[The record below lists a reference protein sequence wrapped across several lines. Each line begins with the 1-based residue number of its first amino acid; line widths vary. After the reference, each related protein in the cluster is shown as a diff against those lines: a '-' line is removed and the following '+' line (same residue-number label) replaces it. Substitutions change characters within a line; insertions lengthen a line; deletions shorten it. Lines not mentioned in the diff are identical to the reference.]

1 MEKEKGDAQAAAQI
15 SMRLAVAAHK
25 RGRLA
30 AAERLYRAALT
41 AGPHPGARI
50 LLANLLL
57 ATSASA
63 PSPAAAGG
71 VEDDEERDDPPPGGA
86 LAPAAALA
94 RRAEALALARSA
106 LEGVDARAAGEQW
119 RLRARYAYFLLQ
131 LGGFVQ
137 LEGAQPDLEA
147 LGVSE
152 AQRAA
157 LLAEAVGELERVL
170 ALQPRYVL
178 AWRNLCVALTA
189 AGRLEEAERAAASAV
204 AAASAEAEAADAE
217 PGKGPGRG
225 PYPGVAAGATGGD
238 GAAPSWELLY
248 KHGKCLKRLG
258 RGNEALERYCD
269 ACEASRGAPVVLY
282 WMRIA
287 LANDATAEAA
297 EAAEAAVGAV
307 GSAKAA
313 SAPDNPLV
321 SIAYSAAAAASRP
334 ARLPAAL
341 RLRLSTLVRSF
352 EERSAVVP
360 HDYVRKL
367 FDGYRRVRR
376 AHPPP
381 PFPRTCAALAA
392 PLAPPSRIMQRP
404 HFVFSASLR
413 PAARSLTRTS

>member
-1 MEKEKGDAQAAAQI
+1 MSD
-15 SMRLAVAAHK
+15 
-25 RGRLA
+25 
-30 AAERLYRAALT
+30 
-41 AGPHPGARI
+41 
-50 LLANLLL
+50 
-57 ATSASA
+57 
-63 PSPAAAGG
+63 
-71 VEDDEERDDPPPGGA
+71 
-86 LAPAAALA
+86 
-94 RRAEALALARSA
+94 
-106 LEGVDARAAGEQW
+106 
-119 RLRARYAYFLLQ
+119 
-131 LGGFVQ
+131 
-137 LEGAQPDLEA
+137 
-147 LGVSE
+147 

-170 ALQPRYVL
+170 TLQPRYVL

-204 AAASAEAEAADAE
+204 AAASAEAEAAEAE

-238 GAAPSWELLY
+238 GAAPIWELLY

-287 LANDATAEAA
+287 LANDATSERAEAA
-297 EAAEAAVGAV
+297 EA
-307 GSAKAA
+307 SA
-313 SAPDNPLV
+313 SENPLV
-321 SIAYSAAAAASRP
+321 SIANSAAAAASRP

-376 AHPPP
+376 APHP
-381 PFPRTCAALAA
+381 LS
-392 PLAPPSRIMQRP
+392 PPSP
-404 HFVFSASLR
+404 LLLPPLPESCSDLTSSSSASLR
-413 PAARSLTRTS
+413 PTARSLTRTS